1 LAVAVGLLV
10 GLVPAGAAPA
20 YLYTPDF
27 VTRTWQSAEGMPENS
42 ATSIAQTPDG
52 YLWVGT
58 FSGLTRFDGTELEL
72 ITDPAAGLTPTAGVV
87 ALKVT
92 QDGRLWVSSDRGIFV
107 LAQKHVLPGVGQAG
121 WPKGEIVRSWT
132 ESAEGLL
139 AATFSGLCLRFDGLA
154 WRPLPEPGT
163 NRAGF
168 TVETDLGGNV
178 WSMKDGSAYRWRD
191 QGWQVVP
198 APEPTPLFRGLCRRR
213 EGGVWL
219 LSTTGAWRADADQ
232 LTLERP
238 GQRVTMDLWSTREDS
253 RGRIWL
259 AGLRQG
265 LDLFLPDGRTQ
276 RLTRTNGLTSDSL
289 RLTFEDRDGSIW
301 LGSSGGGLMRF
312 RDRRFTG
319 FADGEGLPVPAINQL
334 RFDRAGRL
342 VVATQGGGIATL
354 RGDRFELFDAAQ
366 STNHLVFAHATL
378 EESPEV
384 WWAAY
389 DAGLFRRE
397 GGNWTHIRHPRLGP
411 RAVRSL
417 HLDRN
422 RQVWAACVGGVATWR
437 RGEIEFIPAPN
448 EAMTI
453 EQLLDDP
460 GGGLFVTTSDRGLWH
475 LDPPNGWQPLAPESL
490 GEQGIYAMYPLG
502 NSLWLATSGLGLAR
516 WQAGQLSF
524 VKVPGLDVSAPVL
537 SLVDDALGNLWLG
550 TRRGLMRLPLTEAE
564 ATANGLQEFAAA
576 QTFGPADGVTSLEFR
591 RNHQPTAVRA
601 PDGTLWFGTVAGLVR
616 FDPTRFGP
624 RPEAPAAAIRQVSYF
639 APPHGD
645 SPAVE
650 RLITEPPPEVTL
662 PHGSALMV
670 FDYLGLDFAAPE
682 LLRYR
687 VRLWPE
693 GAQEPPWQET
703 AELRASFPFVPTG
716 RYRFQVTPAR
726 LGEPWSRHPQEL
738 RVEILPAWWERR
750 PVQVGGAL
758 GLAGLFSWGGWAL
771 LSFRTR
777 DARRRLEQETR
788 LLDERR
794 EAERQNR
801 LLRELLDQ
809 SADSVFVL
817 ELPDG
822 VLVDASA
829 SVARQLGLGREQW
842 ATLTP
847 AGLGLLPPATSWD
860 QLVTDLRLEPR
871 KRFETELRP
880 PDGRPVPVEVAV
892 RLSQRDGR
900 EFVLAIARDI
910 SDRRASAERQSSLE
924 RQLRESQK
932 LEAVGR
938 LAGGIAHDF
947 NNLLQIIGGFTDIVR
962 QDPDMNG
969 ATREE
974 HLAEVS
980 RAAVRASDLTRQLL
994 AFSRREAVEMHRCD
1008 LGQTVREALKMLRP
1022 LVGAHVRIELDSPP
1036 QLPPILADVGQ
1047 LNQVLLN
1054 LAANARDAMPD
1065 GGDIT
1070 LTLRALELPADP
1082 AVTPPWALPG
1092 QWVELTFADSGAGIP
1107 ADRLGRIFEP
1117 FFTTKERG
1125 KGTGLGLAVVYGVV
1139 QQHQAQITVES
1150 TPKVGTTF
1158 RLRFPVCA
1166 LPAGLGETTPGAA
1179 SPAPPPD
1186 LRRIL
1191 IVDDETVVLQLAE
1204 RVLAGAGHLVYPT
1217 TDGPA
1222 AVRTFA
1228 ANADAIDLVVLDV
1241 LMPGMTGWVV
1251 AREIRSLRPG
1261 VPILFCSGYA
1271 TEEVE
1276 REIAGLPRSRLLLKP
1291 FTPTQLLVEVQLL
1304 ASQHPRPGR

>member
-1 LAVAVGLLV
+1 LAAAVGLLA
-10 GLVPAGAAPA
+10 GLIPASAAPA

-27 VTRTWQSAEGMPENS
+27 VIRAWQSAEGMPENS

-72 ITDPAAGLTPTAGVV
+72 IADPAAGLTPTAAVV

-107 LAQKHVLPGVGQAG
+107 LAQKRVLPGVGQAG
-121 WPKGEIVRSWT
+121 WPKGEYVRSWT
-132 ESAEGLL
+132 ESAEGVV
-139 AATFSGLCLRFDGLA
+139 AATFSGHCLRFDGQA
-154 WRPLPEPGT
+154 WRALPEPGT
-163 NRAGF
+163 DRDGF
-168 TVETDLGGNV
+168 TLETDLAGNV
-178 WSMKDGSAYRWRD
+178 WAMKRGLAYRWRD
-191 QGWQVVP
+191 QRWQVLIPPTP
-198 APEPTPLFRGLCRRR
+198 APVFRGLCRRR
-213 EGGVWL
+213 DGGVWL
-219 LSTTGAWRADADQ
+219 LSLAGAWSADADR

-238 GQRVTMDLWSTREDS
+238 GQSVTMDLWSAREDS

-265 LDLFLPDGRTQ
+265 LDLFLPDGRVQ

-289 RLTFEDRDGSIW
+289 RLTFEDRDGNVW

-312 RDRRFTG
+312 RDRRFTA
-319 FADGEGLPVPAINQL
+319 FADGEGLSVPAINQL

-342 VVATQGGGIATL
+342 VVATQGGGISTL
-354 RGDRFELFDAAQ
+354 RGARFELFDAEQA
-366 STNHLVFAHATL
+366 TNHLVFAHATL
-378 EESPEV
+378 EESPQV

-397 GGNWTHIRHPRLGP
+397 GGDWTHIRHPRLGP
-411 RAVRSL
+411 RTVRSL
-417 HLDRN
+417 HLDRD

-437 RGEIEFIPAPN
+437 QGQIEFIEAPD

-453 EQLLDDP
+453 DQLLDDP
-460 GGGLFVTTSDRGLWH
+460 GGGLFATTSDRGLWH
-475 LDPPNGWQPLAPESL
+475 LDPPKGWQRLAPEAL
-490 GEQGIYAMYPLG
+490 GKQGIYMMYPLG

-516 WQAGQLSF
+516 WQAGRLSF

-550 TRRGLMRLPLTEAE
+550 TRRGLMRLPLAEAE
-564 ATANGLQEFAAA
+564 AAANGLQEYAAA

-624 RPEAPAAAIRQVSYF
+624 RPEAPVAAIRQVSYI
-639 APPHGD
+639 AAPHGN

-650 RLITEPPPEVTL
+650 RFIAEPPPSVTL

-687 VRLWPE
+687 VRLWPQE
-693 GAQEPPWQET
+693 APEPPWQET
-703 AELRASFPFVPTG
+703 TELRASFPFVPTG

-726 LGEPWSRHPQEL
+726 LGEPWSRHPREL
-738 RVEILPAWWERR
+738 RIEILPAWWERR

-758 GLAGLFSWGGWAL
+758 GLGGLFAWGGWAL

-777 DARRRLEQETR
+777 GARRRLEQETR

-829 SVARQLGLGREQW
+829 SVVRHLGLARQQW
-842 ATLTP
+842 AALTP

-871 KRFETELRP
+871 KRYETELRQ

-910 SDRRASAERQSSLE
+910 SDRRAAAERQSSLE

-962 QDPDMNG
+962 QDRDMNG

-1008 LGQTVREALKMLRP
+1008 LGQTVRDALKMLRP
-1022 LVGAHVRIELDSPP
+1022 LVGTHVRIELDSPP

-1092 QWVELTFADSGAGIP
+1092 QWVELTFSDSGAGIP

-1166 LPAGLGETTPGAA
+1166 LPAGLLETTPGAA
-1179 SPAPPPD
+1179 SPEPPAD
-1186 LRRIL
+1186 LLRIL

-1204 RVLAGAGHLVYPT
+1204 RVLAGAGHLVFPT
-1217 TDGPA
+1217 IDGPA
-1222 AVRTFA
+1222 AIRTFA
-1228 ANADAIDLVVLDV
+1228 ANADTIDLVVLDV